1 VRMRCTVM
9 ENLQSPTVYETP
21 FFAGPTHPEGRTFY
35 VCWVEG
41 YESWGGGAVVWGAS
55 SQMPLSLIPT

>member
-1 VRMRCTVM
+1 MRMRCTVM

-41 YESWGGGAVVWGAS
+41 YESWGGGLWFGVQAVKC
-55 SQMPLSLIPT
+55 PFP